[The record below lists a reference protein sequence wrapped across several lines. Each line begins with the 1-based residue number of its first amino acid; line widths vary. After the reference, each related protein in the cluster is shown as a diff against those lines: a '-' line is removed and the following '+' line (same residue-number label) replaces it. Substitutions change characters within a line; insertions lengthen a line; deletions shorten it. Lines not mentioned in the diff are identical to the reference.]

1 MENKFV
7 RIGDYIINKES
18 VARIRLQDRFIV
30 LQVNGT
36 TDGETFV
43 QFKNKLEAKEELE
56 KLTEI
61 FCK

>member
-1 MENKFV
+1 MESKFI

-18 VARIRLQDRFIV
+18 VARIRLQDEFVV

-43 QFKNKLEAKEELE
+43 QFKNRLKAKEELE

>member
-1 MENKFV
+1 MEKKFI

-18 VARIRLQDRFIV
+18 VSRIRLHDKSIV

-36 TDGETFV
+36 DGETFV
-43 QFKNKLEAKEELE
+43 HFKNKAEAREELE

>member
-1 MENKFV
+1 MEKKFI

-18 VARIRLQDRFIV
+18 VARIRLHDKSIV

-36 TDGETFV
+36 DGETFV
-43 QFKNKLEAKEELE
+43 NFKNKLEARAELE

-61 FCK
+61 FCN

>member
-1 MENKFV
+1 MKNKFI
-7 RIGDYIINKES
+7 RIGNYIINKES
-18 VARIRLQDRFIV
+18 VSRIRLQDNFIA

-36 TDGETFV
+36 SGETFV
-43 QFKNKLEAKEELE
+43 HFKNKLEAKEELE

>member
-1 MENKFV
+1 MEKKFI
-7 RIGDYIINKES
+7 RIGDYIINKDS
-18 VARIRLQDRFIV
+18 VSRIRLHDKSIV

-36 TDGETFV
+36 DGETFIH
-43 QFKNKLEAKEELE
+43 FKNKLEAKVELE